1 MSLSSNQ
8 RMGSIIAGVAL
19 MQVGSR
25 VPRLRTMSRAVGL
38 GLVAQ
43 GVTGYSP
50 VAALSRSEQSFEQTR
65 AALSGPSGF
74 HVRDAVTIA
83 RPRAELYRMWREL
96 KELPN
101 LLPHVRRIDRLSDAR
116 SQWTVVGES
125 GVPVVWEAELVNDV
139 ENEIVAWRSSG
150 SRVVAH
156 AGSVRFR
163 DVPAGTETLV
173 HLQYQPVAGTLGW
186 LAARLLGH
194 NPRAEVREDLRRM
207 KQQLET
213 GEIAS
218 VRGQPSGRIE
228 QSARERGIQQ
238 RREQRDEAGAS

>member
-1 MSLSSNQ
+1 MNLSSNE
-8 RMGSIIAGVAL
+8 RLGSILAGVAL
-19 MQVGSR
+19 MGVGAR
-25 VPRLRTMSRAVGL
+25 VPQLRTISRAVGL
-38 GLVAQ
+38 ALVAR
-43 GVTGYSP
+43 GATGYDP
-50 VAALSRSEQSFEQTR
+50 VVAMTRSEQSFEDTR

-74 HVRDAVTIA
+74 HVRDAVTIR

-96 KELPN
+96 KDLPT

-116 SQWTVVGES
+116 SQWTATSET
-125 GVPVVWEAELVNDV
+125 GVPITWEAELVNEI
-139 ENEIVAWRSSG
+139 ENETIAWRSAG

-163 DVPAGTETLV
+163 DVPMGTEVLV

-194 NPRAEVREDLRRM
+194 NPRAQVREDLRRM

-213 GEIAS
+213 GEIPT
-218 VRGQPSGRIE
+218 VDGQPSGRV
-228 QSARERGIQQ
+228 ER
-238 RREQRDEAGAS
+238 RREHEPKPEHAPEAAAS